1 MIVPG
6 VLLPLMLAHFFEP
19 LLNNA
24 KNTLLGVPAF
34 LIGFARRLAQ

>member
-6 VLLPLMLAHFFEP
+6 VFLPLMLAHFFEP

-24 KNTLLGVPAF
+24 KNTLLGPR
-34 LIGFARRLAQ
+34 FARTLALQG